1 MKDVIIIGGGAAGLA
16 VSSYISLE
24 NKDMNILLIEKKD
37 QQGKK
42 VAASGNGRCNISN
55 VRCRNIEETINFFHK
70 LGIEIQEDLEGRYYP
85 KSNKAK
91 DVVKALSYSFK
102 NENINLKLNE
112 NVEKIEKIEDCF
124 VVKTNKNE
132 YKGKNVVI
140 ATGGKSSPGF
150 GSTGDGYSFAKKLG
164 HSVNKLSPVLTSME
178 GNIPGSFAGVRA
190 KGIFTLYQNRSV
202 VFSEPGEVQFTKD
215 GISGICVFNGSRF
228 LSIDENTS
236 FRDYKASVDFFPE
249 THVDQLKE
257 LIFKRLK
264 DGRLSYEDTLLTMV
278 NEQIARF
285 LLDQF
290 AELSFEEIAEE
301 IGKKLKC
308 FEINITGASGW
319 KNAQCTKGGIPLE
332 EVFIDSSMSKIVDGL
347 YFAGEILDFDGP
359 CGGFNLQN
367 AWDTAIKVGRK
378 ICIEYT
384 K

>member
-24 NKDMNILLIEKKD
+24 NKDINVLLIEKKD
-37 QQGKK
+37 QVGKK

-55 VRCRNIEETINFFHK
+55 ARCRNIKETMEFFND
-70 LGIEIQEDLEGRYYP
+70 LGIEIEEDLEGRYYP

-112 NVEKIEKIEDCF
+112 TVEKIEKTKEGFI
-124 VVKTNKNE
+124 VKTNKEE
-132 YKGKNVVI
+132 YKCKNLVI
-140 ATGGKSSPGF
+140 TTGGKSSPTF
-150 GSTGDGYSFAKKLG
+150 GSTGDGYTFAKKLG
-164 HSVNKLSPVLTSME
+164 HTVNKLSPVLTAME
-178 GNIPGSFAGVRA
+178 GDVQSNLAGVRA
-190 KGIFTLYQNRSV
+190 KCNFTLCKNRAAI
-202 VFSEPGEVQFTKD
+202 FSEPGEVQFTKD

-228 LSIDENTS
+228 LVLDENTS
-236 FRDYKASVDFFPE
+236 FSDYKAAVDFFPE
-249 THVDQLKE
+249 IQVDKLKSTIYNR
-257 LIFKRLK
+257 LIN
-264 DGRLSYEDTLLTMV
+264 GRLSYEDTLLTMV
-278 NEQIARF
+278 NEQIAKVF
-285 LLDQF
+285 LEKF
-290 AELSFEEIAEE
+290 KGLSFEKAAEQIA
-301 IGKKLKC
+301 KKLKC

-367 AWDTAIKVGRK
+367 AWDTAMKVGRK

-384 K
+384 R